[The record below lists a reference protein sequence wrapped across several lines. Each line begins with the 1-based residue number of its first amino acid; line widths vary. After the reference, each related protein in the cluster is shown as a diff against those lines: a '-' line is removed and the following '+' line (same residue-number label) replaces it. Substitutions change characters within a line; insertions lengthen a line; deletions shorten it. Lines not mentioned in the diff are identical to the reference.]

1 MTTNET
7 GPIPLPRDEA
17 GFTFIRAQ
25 SFNRQRVGGDIQ
37 DCVEGMIPKDSSTFL
52 VIIQKSAAWYLSN
65 IP

>member
-17 GFTFIRAQ
+17 GFAFIRAQ

-37 DCVEGMIPKDSSTFL
+37 DCVEGMIPKDSSTL
-52 VIIQKSAAWYLSN
+52 LYEAC
-65 IP
+65 